1 MFLTQWN
8 IENFFAPLVVMLF
21 GEILMWFFVQIIE
34 HNQTT
39 VFIECYAFA
48 ANSDCLPFGKWDK
61 SGCSKTI

>member
-34 HNQTT
+34 HIKKLHFF
-39 VFIECYAFA
+39 V
-48 ANSDCLPFGKWDK
+48 DKRLCLK
-61 SGCSKTI
+61 